1 MARGYMGRMLWVDL
15 SRKELKEEALDEKL
29 CREYVGGYGLGAKIL
44 FDRQPAGIDPLGP
57 DAILGFLTGCASGTA
72 AVGASRYVVV
82 GKSPLTGGWG
92 DANSG
97 GDFGPS
103 LKHAGYDAVFFTG
116 ISDKPVYLSIDSG
129 KAELKDASD
138 LWGKDT
144 FETEDIFK
152 ERLGKDAE
160 VACIGQAGEKMALIA
175 AVMNN
180 KGRAA
185 ARSGLGAVMGSKR
198 LKAIVVKGNV
208 PVPQADEEKVKEL
221 RKKYLGEL
229 GGHADM
235 MRNIGTPAIFT
246 ILAEAGD
253 TPTKNWSGTSTI
265 DFPQFRDIGA
275 GPVIERQSKKY
286 ACYRCPI
293 GCGGH
298 MKEGTGEY
306 KYPAGSHKPEYETLG
321 MFGASCLNNNVDSI
335 IMANDICNRY
345 GVDTIS
351 AGACIAFAIECYE
364 SGIITKD
371 DTDGIEMTWGNHR
384 SIVAMTEKMVRKE
397 GFGSILADG
406 VKVAAEKIGKGADQ
420 YAMHIGG
427 QEAAAHDPK
436 FGMQWGI
443 SYALDATPARHTQGG
458 EGPHCPGVMPEY
470 DQKAAKG
477 RGVPHKIG
485 SNYTHVYNAAGL
497 CMFVVGAYPDA
508 SALLHFL
515 NAITGWNMDMA
526 ELQKTGERIAN
537 IRMAFNVREGLNPV
551 EYKVPGR
558 ISGNPPPEKGP
569 LAGVTVD
576 RETLYREFL
585 TAMDWDLKTAKP
597 SKNKLLELGMEGV
610 AKVLWP

>member
-1 MARGYMGRMLWVDL
+1 
-15 SRKELKEEALDEKL
+15 
-29 CREYVGGYGLGAKIL
+29 
-44 FDRQPAGIDPLGP
+44 
-57 DAILGFLTGCASGTA
+57 
-72 AVGASRYVVV
+72 
-82 GKSPLTGGWG
+82 
-92 DANSG
+92 
-97 GDFGPS
+97 
-103 LKHAGYDAVFFTG
+103 
-116 ISDKPVYLSIDSG
+116 
-129 KAELKDASD
+129 
-138 LWGKDT
+138 
-144 FETEDIFK
+144 
-152 ERLGKDAE
+152 
-160 VACIGQAGEKMALIA
+160 
-175 AVMNN
+175 
-180 KGRAA
+180 
-185 ARSGLGAVMGSKR
+185 
-198 LKAIVVKGNV
+198 
-208 PVPQADEEKVKEL
+208 
-221 RKKYLGEL
+221 
-229 GGHADM
+229 
-235 MRNIGTPAIFT
+235 
-246 ILAEAGD
+246 
-253 TPTKNWSGTSTI
+253 
-265 DFPQFRDIGA
+265 
-275 GPVIERQSKKY
+275 
-286 ACYRCPI
+286 
-293 GCGGH
+293 

-371 DTDGIEMTWGNHR
+371 DTDGIELTWGNHR

-397 GFGSILADG
+397 GFGSLVADG

-558 ISGNPPPEKGP
+558 ISGNPPPKVGP
-569 LAGVTVD
+569 LAGATVD

-597 SKNKLLELGMEGV
+597 SKKKLLELGMEDV